1 MKVLLLQV
9 GKTANRNFI
18 SAITDYYQ
26 RISHY
31 VPFEIQTIAE
41 LKGTKSLSE
50 SQQKEREGEMILR
63 TLQPSDTADLPHGWR
78 SSVMP
83 RGVLSLSSGG
93 HTVLPSLY
101 TDARTI

>member
-9 GKTANRNFI
+9 GKTANRNFT

-50 SQQKEREGEMILR
+50 SQQKEREGEMIPARSSHQTPLSCLMSVAR
-63 TLQPSDTADLPHGWR
+63 NTVLLSSPHG
-78 SSVMP
+78 
-83 RGVLSLSSGG
+83 
-93 HTVLPSLY
+93 
-101 TDARTI
+101 